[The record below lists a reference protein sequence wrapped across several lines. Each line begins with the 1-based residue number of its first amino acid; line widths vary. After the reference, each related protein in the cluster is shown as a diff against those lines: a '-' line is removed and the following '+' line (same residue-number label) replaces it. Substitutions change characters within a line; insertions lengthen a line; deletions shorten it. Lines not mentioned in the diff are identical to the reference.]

1 MATKKNKSIV
11 STFSSTCENLLEKT
25 SNLNSLALKSTEKT
39 ILGVIETASKWQSIS
54 EKTVKN
60 GLKISADKQEVFF
73 DTLDNAKGHL
83 TNGINRSKKLFSKN

>member
-11 STFSSTCENLLEKT
+11 STFSSTCENVLEKT

-54 EKTVKN
+54 EKMV
-60 GLKISADKQEVFF
+60 
-73 DTLDNAKGHL
+73 
-83 TNGINRSKKLFSKN
+83 